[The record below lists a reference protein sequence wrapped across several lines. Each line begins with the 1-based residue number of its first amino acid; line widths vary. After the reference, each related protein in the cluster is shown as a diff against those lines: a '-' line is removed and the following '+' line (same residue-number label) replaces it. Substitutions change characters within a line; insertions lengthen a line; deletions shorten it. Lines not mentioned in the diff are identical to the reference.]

1 MSKHTIA
8 AKKRDL
14 SENLNQMRLNNVLPG
29 NLFEAHKPSRAIS
42 LDLFEFI
49 KLFDEIGE
57 SNVAYLKVNGKGEVP
72 VMIEE
77 VQTNPVTDLPI
88 HATFQVVD
96 LTEKVLAEIPV
107 EIEGEFELPE
117 AVLVTVRDEIEVRAL
132 PTDLPEKF
140 VVNVEELSEIGQAIT
155 LADLDYDSSKIEI
168 VVGDEGLEAPV
179 VLVQEVE
186 EEPEEPEEPIETEV
200 IGEEEVGEES
210 VEDEGAPEV
219 EGVEQETKDKPVLE
233 KSGEGQS

>member
-1 MSKHTIA
+1 MPKHTMV
-8 AKKRDL
+8 AKTRDL
-14 SENLNQMRLNNVLPG
+14 SKNLNQMRLSNILPG

-42 LDLFEFI
+42 LDLHDFI

-57 SNVAYLKVNGKGEVP
+57 SNVGYLRVDGKGEVP
-72 VMIEE
+72 IMIEE

-88 HATFQVVD
+88 HVTFQVVD

-107 EIEGEFELPE
+107 EIEGEFDLPE
-117 AVLVTVRDEIEVRAL
+117 AVLVTVRDEVEVRAL

-140 VVNVEELSEIGQAIT
+140 VVNVDELNEIGQAIT
-155 LADLDYDSSKIEI
+155 LADLDYDSSKVEI

-186 EEPEEPEEPIETEV
+186 EEPEEPEEPVETEI
-200 IGEEEVGEES
+200 IGEEEDREELVEDGDDSEAKEAEPEAKGKSDSEKEGEE
-210 VEDEGAPEV
+210 
-219 EGVEQETKDKPVLE
+219 
-233 KSGEGQS
+233 